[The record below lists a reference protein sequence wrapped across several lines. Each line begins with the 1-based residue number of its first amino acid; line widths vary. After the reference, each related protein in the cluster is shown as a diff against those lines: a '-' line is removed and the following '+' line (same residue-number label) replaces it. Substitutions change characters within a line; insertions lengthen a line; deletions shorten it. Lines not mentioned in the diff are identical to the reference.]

1 MNFEV
6 KTIKDIEKLRFFHNK
21 FDCVTIHTKKIKY
34 RGVLHY
40 AIKYAAWSLKKKA
53 TLLIKDNGPYE
64 VVIRPYLISI
74 YQVNQ
79 CVHQFLKANVK
90 PIKTDFDNGTLE
102 YEVNILNSNNQDK
115 GWSSGIIYS
124 GSSSEVELLN
134 KSIIGLYNQEEF
146 NKSNSEI
153 VVCGPSNGDYSFLSE
168 HPNSLRV
175 IYVDDVSKDGRFLI
189 SKKKN
194 ILINNLKYE
203 NCILIHSR
211 IQFEP
216 NTLKNLNTNFEFIS
230 PQINIIEGDIKKRY
244 IDFNHMGSYDPTRI
258 TVGKIVSSNYKPYNY
273 LNKLKYGQVYIDG
286 GCMIFKRSILMK
298 IPLNN
303 NLAWFENEDVE
314 LASRLQN
321 GGYLIDYAYNV
332 LAISNT
338 NKTKGNPYKKILSKI
353 YFLQI
358 LLLFY
363 IYIKSFFVN
372 YYNRLTYF
380 LFK

>member
-40 AIKYAAWSLKKKA
+40 AIKYAAWSLKKNS
-53 TLLIKDNGPYE
+53 TLLIKDDGPYE
-64 VVIRPYLISI
+64 VIIRPYLITI

-79 CVHQFLKANVK
+79 CVQQFLKASVK
-90 PIKTDFDNGTLE
+90 TIKTDFDNGVLE
-102 YEVNILNSNNQDK
+102 YEVNILNLNYQDK
-115 GWSSGIIYS
+115 GWSGGIIYS
-124 GSSSEVELLN
+124 GNSSEIELLN
-134 KSIIGLYNQEEF
+134 KSIRGLYNQEEF

-153 VVCGPSNGDYSFLSE
+153 VVCGPSNGDYSFLFNY
-168 HPNSLRV
+168 PDSLRV
-175 IYVDDVSKDGRFLI
+175 VYIDDVSKDGRFLI

-194 ILINNLKYE
+194 FLINNLKYE

-230 PQINIIEGDIKKRY
+230 PQINLIEGNIKKRY

-258 TVGKIVSSNYKPYNY
+258 TVGKLVLSDYKPSNY

-286 GCMIFKRSILMK
+286 GCMIFKRSILIK

-314 LASRLQN
+314 LASRIHN
-321 GGYLIDYAYNV
+321 GGYLVDYAYNV

-338 NKTKGNPYKKILSKI
+338 NKTKVNPYKKILSKI
-353 YFLQI
+353 YILHV

-363 IYIKSFFVN
+363 SHLRTFCTN
-372 YYNRLTYF
+372 YYNRLSYF

>member
-6 KTIKDIEKLRFFHNK
+6 KTIKDIEKLRSFHDK
-21 FDCVTIHTKKIKY
+21 FDCVTIYTKKIKY
-34 RGVLHY
+34 IGVLHY

-64 VVIRPYLISI
+64 VLIRPYLISI

-90 PIKTDFDNGTLE
+90 TIKTDFKNGILE
-102 YEVNILNSNNQDK
+102 YKVNFEVSHDLNI
-115 GWSSGIIYS
+115 GWSGGIIYS
-124 GSSSEVELLN
+124 GNSSEIELLN
-134 KSIIGLYNQEEF
+134 KAVRGLYSQEEF

-153 VVCGPSNGDYSFLSE
+153 VICGPSNGDYSFLSNY
-168 HPNSLRV
+168 PDSLRV
-175 IYVDDVSKDGRFLI
+175 VYLDDVSKDGRFLI

-194 ILINNLKYE
+194 FLINNLKFE

-230 PQINIIEGDIKKRY
+230 PQVNLIEGDVKKRY

-258 TVGKIVSSNYKPYNY
+258 TVGKLVSSNYKPHCY

-286 GCMIFKRSILMK
+286 GCMIFKRSILIK

-314 LASRLQN
+314 LASRLHN
-321 GGYLIDYAYNV
+321 SGYLIDYAFNV

-338 NKTKGNPYKKILSKI
+338 NKSKVNSYKKKLSTI
-353 YFLQI
+353 TSLHIFLVIFRYFK
-358 LLLFY
+358 LFC
-363 IYIKSFFVN
+363 IN
-372 YYNRLTYF
+372 NYNRLAYL